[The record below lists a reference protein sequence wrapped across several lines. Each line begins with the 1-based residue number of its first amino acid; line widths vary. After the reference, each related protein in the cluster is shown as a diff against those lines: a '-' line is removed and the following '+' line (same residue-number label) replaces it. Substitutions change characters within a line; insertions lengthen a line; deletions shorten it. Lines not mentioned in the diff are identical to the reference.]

1 MRRTGIRTICW
12 DNTGNHHPQESKSV
26 LTKVWISPDDWR
38 GAGEYFPHR
47 SHRIFFR
54 SATLDRDAPTL
65 LLIHGFPTSSWD
77 WSPLWQTLATQ
88 FNVIAPDLLGFGFSA
103 KPVAHDYSILD
114 QADLCEALLTRLGVS
129 RFHVLAHDYGDTVTQ
144 ELLARAHD
152 GSAVAALGSVCFLN
166 GGLFPETHR
175 ARSVQRLLLSPLGG
189 LVASQMNSARFAK
202 SMTEIFGRATPPS
215 RAQLDAMWSIVS
227 ENDGLRVFPKLIG
240 YISERKR
247 YRARW
252 VGATSK
258 ARNGDI
264 PLRLIDGADDPVS
277 GRHMAAR
284 YAELVPDADI
294 MLLNAIGHYPQIE
307 ASEEVLRGFLGFHET
322 RVAPRFPA

>member
-1 MRRTGIRTICW
+1 M
-12 DNTGNHHPQESKSV
+12 
-26 LTKVWISPDDWR
+26 
-38 GAGEYFPHR
+38 
-47 SHRIFFR
+47 
-54 SATLDRDAPTL
+54 
-65 LLIHGFPTSSWD
+65 
-77 WSPLWQTLATQ
+77 
-88 FNVIAPDLLGFGFSA
+88 
-103 KPVAHDYSILD
+103 
-114 QADLCEALLTRLGVS
+114 
-129 RFHVLAHDYGDTVTQ
+129 
-144 ELLARAHD
+144 
-152 GSAVAALGSVCFLN
+152 
-166 GGLFPETHR
+166 
-175 ARSVQRLLLSPLGG
+175 LLSPLGG

-227 ENDGLRVFPKLIG
+227 ENNGLRVFPKLIG

-307 ASEEVLRGFLGFHET
+307 APEEVLRGFLGFHET